1 MVGILSA
8 GNSDNQAS
16 IVADYD
22 DFYDESIV
30 EWRELGARYKSQ
42 NIFDLINMPMEEL
55 ERFFKTIRFTTKR
68 GVNKNSHQKVH
79 MCNFG
84 L

>member
-1 MVGILSA
+1 MKKIFLLLFRPSTIRVVGILSA

-30 EWRELGARYKSQ
+30 EWRELGARSVSYTHLTLPT
-42 NIFDLINMPMEEL
+42 NA
-55 ERFFKTIRFTTKR
+55 
-68 GVNKNSHQKVH
+68 
-79 MCNFG
+79 
-84 L
+84 